1 MFALNLS
8 PPNAEASRGRKRGG
22 GRRAHRHLEHA
33 GREREPLAQ
42 QRAGEA
48 FAVSEVAS
56 GRVHGRQLRRFARQ
70 QLNLFVFTNKNT
82 HAHTQKHKSTH
93 SHKKKSYPVP

>member
-1 MFALNLS
+1 
-8 PPNAEASRGRKRGG
+8 
-22 GRRAHRHLEHA
+22 LEHA

-70 QLNLFVFTNKNT
+70 QLDLFGFTNKDT
-82 HAHTQKHKSTH
+82 HTHTSIHITKNNKVLSTF
-93 SHKKKSYPVP
+93 KRIRKVQVWQTLEEK